1 MHVIV
6 VGCGRVGSELAYRLF
21 SAGHEVAVVDEVA
34 EAFKK
39 LPPGFRGRTVLGEV
53 LAREVLRRADI
64 ERTDAIAAVTS
75 SDTLNAVVGHAARKI
90 YRVATVVVRNY
101 DPRFLAIHKAFG
113 HDAVSSTVWG
123 AERLQGLI
131 DPGSVS
137 LREGS
142 ERSVVSAVPPRPEPA
157 FRERGRLSVLIAG
170 GGRTASEL
178 ATILVAQGHGVQL
191 VENRQDVLG
200 YLHRELPTEA
210 IYEGYPGDI
219 DVLSSAGIMR
229 ASVLVACMPKDQD
242 NLALSFVARERFRV
256 PRIIACINQ
265 PANDWLY
272 GKEIFHVDVAL
283 NQAEILAALIEE
295 EMSLG
300 QMMTLLKIRG
310 GRYSL
315 VNETLPEGAVAVG
328 SALSELA
335 LPPETVIAAILRR
348 GEMVIPR
355 GSVRLQAGDEVLA
368 IASPDAAEELARLLG
383 AAPSETI
390 PRSSSARAVPGPSS

>member
-1 MHVIV
+1 MYVIV

-21 SAGHEVAVVDEVA
+21 SAGHEVSVIDEVSQ
-34 EAFKK
+34 AFMK

-64 ERTDAIAAVTS
+64 ERADAVAAVTS

-90 YRVATVVVRNY
+90 YRVSKVVVRNY
-101 DPRFLAIHKAFG
+101 DPRFLAIHEAFG
-113 HDAVSSTVWG
+113 HDTVSSTVWG
-123 AERLQGLI
+123 AERLQELI
-131 DPGSVS
+131 DPGSA
-137 LREGS
+137 
-142 ERSVVSAVPPRPEPA
+142 SAGEAETNRPPAGPPRPGPV
-157 FRERGRLSVLIAG
+157 RERGRLSVLIAG

-200 YLHRELPTEA
+200 YLHREVPTEA

-219 DVLSSAGIMR
+219 DVLTSAGINR

-242 NLALSFVARERFRV
+242 NLALCFVARERFRV

-315 VNETLPEGAVAVG
+315 VDETLPEGAIAVG

-335 LPPETVIAAILRR
+335 LPPEAVIAAILRR

-368 IASPDAAEELARLLG
+368 IASPDAAEELARLLS
-383 AAPSETI
+383 APASEAI
-390 PRSSSARAVPGPSS
+390 PSSSARAVPGPSS

>member
-1 MHVIV
+1 MYVIV

-21 SAGHEVAVVDEVA
+21 SAGHEVSVVDEVS
-34 EAFKK
+34 EAFMK

-64 ERTDAIAAVTS
+64 ERADAVAAVTS

-90 YRVATVVVRNY
+90 YRVSKVVVRNY

-123 AERLQGLI
+123 AERLQELI

-137 LREGS
+137 TRES
-142 ERSVVSAVPPRPEPA
+142 ETNQPPAGPPRPGPA
-157 FRERGRLSVLIAG
+157 RERGRLSVLIAG

-200 YLHRELPTEA
+200 YLHREVPSEA

-219 DVLSSAGIMR
+219 DVLSSAGITR

-242 NLALSFVARERFRV
+242 NLALCFVARERFRV

-315 VNETLPEGAVAVG
+315 VDETLPEGAMAVG

-335 LPPETVIAAILRR
+335 LPPEAVIAAILRR

-368 IASPDAAEELARLLG
+368 IASPDAAEELARLLS
-383 AAPSETI
+383 APASEAI
-390 PRSSSARAVPGPSS
+390 PSSSARAVPGPSS